1 VTPSPDAGAPRR
13 RRWWYVVTAVT
24 VVAVVVVMTGLWWVR
39 DGRYDVA
46 RRGWQPTDALL
57 PPMRDQPIPGWRIRV
72 TDLGLPAPVDGTGP
86 SRIAVG
92 NEPGGPRPI
101 VGTVGDDAFLLAIS
115 GSTPRPQWWLAGI
128 NVRDG
133 RSLFPAV
140 ALTTT
145 RPPECFLNGPAY
157 VLCLS
162 VDASPTAWV
171 IDTKTGAVA
180 YTGPTDLRTASETLS
195 VRQIGGYAVA
205 ETDGQGVYGIGLR
218 AETTWFVPG
227 HGRAQPDSP
236 RLSGRA
242 LSAVATQGASAAQ
255 DQDTTVFALDDG
267 TIVKPEVPE
276 GAPLKTTFVYAGGF
290 AADVESA
297 SVLFFDEGGK
307 RLGDAEGS
315 LSTDQSELPV
325 VTEHDVSTVYSP
337 AGAPLLRSKTPP
349 PSVVGTTAFV
359 SEAGP
364 QGVPL
369 LRQYDLKTGAKG
381 SACEFSL
388 KNYLGTDGSVLV
400 LAVGNPGSGAVAK
413 AIDRATCDTLWTL
426 PAEIDSLARVWGIN
440 STLVRLSDDG
450 TELWSLV
457 SPT

>member
-1 VTPSPDAGAPRR
+1 
-13 RRWWYVVTAVT
+13 
-24 VVAVVVVMTGLWWVR
+24 
-39 DGRYDVA
+39 
-46 RRGWQPTDALL
+46 
-57 PPMRDQPIPGWRIRV
+57 MREQPIPGWRIRV
-72 TDLGLPAPVDGTGP
+72 TDLGLPAAIDGTEA
-86 SRIAVG
+86 SRIGVG

-115 GSTPRPQWWLAGI
+115 GATPRPQWWLTGI
-128 NVRDG
+128 DVRNG

-171 IDTKTGAVA
+171 IDTKTGAMA
-180 YTGPTDLRTASETLS
+180 YTGPTDLRTASQTLS
-195 VRQIGGYAVA
+195 VRQVGNYAVA
-205 ETDGQGVYGIGLR
+205 ETDGQGVYGIGPR

-227 HGRAQPDSP
+227 HGSAQPNSP
-236 RLSGRA
+236 RVSGSA
-242 LSAVATQGASAAQ
+242 PSAVATQDANAAQ
-255 DQDTTVFALDDG
+255 ARDATVFALGDG
-267 TIVKPEVPE
+267 TIVKPEIPE
-276 GAPLKTTFVYAGGF
+276 GVPLKTTFVYAGGF

-297 SVLFFDEGGK
+297 SVLFFDEHGK

-337 AGAPLLRSKTPP
+337 TGAPLLRGKTPP

-381 SACEFSL
+381 SACEFNL
-388 KNYLGTDGSVLV
+388 NNYLGTDGSVLV
-400 LAVGNPGSGAVAK
+400 FAVGNPGSGSVAK

-426 PAEIDSLARVWGIN
+426 PAEIDSLARIWRVN

>member
-1 VTPSPDAGAPRR
+1 
-13 RRWWYVVTAVT
+13 
-24 VVAVVVVMTGLWWVR
+24 
-39 DGRYDVA
+39 
-46 RRGWQPTDALL
+46 
-57 PPMRDQPIPGWRIRV
+57 MRDQPIPGWRIRV

-101 VGTVGDDAFLLAIS
+101 VATVGDDAFLVAIS
-115 GSTPRPQWWLAGI
+115 GATPGPQWWLAGI

-195 VRQIGGYAVA
+195 VRQIGSYAVA
-205 ETDGQGVYGIGLR
+205 ETDGQGVYGIGPR

-242 LSAVATQGASAAQ
+242 PSAVATQGASAAQ

-267 TIVKPEVPE
+267 AIVTPEVPE

-290 AADVESA
+290 AADVDSA
-297 SVLFFDEGGK
+297 SVAFFDEGGK

-337 AGAPLLRSKTPP
+337 TGAPLLRSTTPP

-400 LAVGNPGSGAVAK
+400 LAVGNPGSVAK

-426 PAEIDSLARVWGIN
+426 PAEIDSLARVWRIN